1 MKFSEMPYE
10 RVELSH
16 IEREGE
22 RWLTA
27 LLQAQTAKQA
37 DEAMQE
43 WDRLSGHVTTQSNLA
58 YIRHSID
65 TADEFYDGE
74 IAYWDE
80 IQPQISEIGQRFT
93 KALLDSPFRPA
104 LAQKYGALLFRNA
117 EIGLLAFSPQIIPE
131 MQEENQQTTAYQ
143 KLIASAQIPFDGQT
157 LTLSQLTPYKQS
169 PDDGVRRAAWA
180 AESAFF
186 EEHAAKLDAL
196 YDRLVSL
203 RTAMARKMG
212 YPDFRTL
219 GYYRMLRNSYTKEDV
234 EAFRQAVQ
242 TYIVPLADRL
252 YREQAQ
258 RTGCPY
264 PLSFADAGLAFRS
277 GNAKPQ
283 GSPEDI
289 LAQGRTMYREL
300 SPETAAFIEFLYDN
314 ELLDVLSKKGKAGGG
329 YCTSLPDYKA
339 PFIFA
344 NFNGTSGD
352 VEVITHEAGHAFAD
366 YMARDLVPS
375 DNRSPTIESCEIHSM
390 TMEFFGWRW
399 APGFFGKDTDKFYYG
414 HLASAIKFLPYG
426 CLVDHFQHI
435 VYEWPQLTPAER
447 HGVWRELMGRYMP
460 WMALDGSPFY
470 GEGHGW
476 QRQSHIYEVPFYYI
490 DYCLA
495 QTVALEFW
503 TLMQRDPADAWA
515 RYLRL
520 VKKAGTETFDELVR
534 TAGLRSPFESGTLQE
549 VANAASVWLDAA
561 NPGQWDK

>member
-10 RVELSH
+10 RIELSQ
-16 IEREGE
+16 IQQDGD
-22 RWLTA
+22 RWLQA
-27 LLQAQTAKQA
+27 LQQAQTAGQA
-37 DEAMQE
+37 DEAMLQ
-43 WDRLSGHVTTQSNLA
+43 WDRLSAHVTTLSSLA

-65 TADEFYDGE
+65 TTDEFYDGE

-80 IQPQISEIGQRFT
+80 IQPQISEIQQQFT
-93 KALLDSPFRPA
+93 KALLQSPFRA
-104 LAQKYGALLFRNA
+104 QLEQKYGDLMFRNA
-117 EIGLLAFSPQIIPE
+117 EIGLKAFSPDVIPE
-131 MQEENQQTTAYQ
+131 MQEENQLTTAYQ
-143 KLIASAQIPFDGQT
+143 KLIASAQIPFDGKT

-169 PDDGVRRAAWA
+169 ADDTVRRAAWA
-180 AESAFF
+180 AEAAFF
-186 EEHAAKLDAL
+186 EEHGAQLDDIYAQ
-196 YDRLVSL
+196 LVRL
-203 RTAMARKMG
+203 RTAMARKMS

-219 GYYRMLRNSYTKEDV
+219 GYYRMLRNSYSREDV
-234 EAFRQAVQ
+234 EKFRAAVRE
-242 TYIVPLADRL
+242 YIVPVADRL
-252 YREQAQ
+252 YREQAE
-258 RTGCPY
+258 RIGCPY
-264 PLSFADAGLAFRS
+264 PLSFADAALAFRS
-277 GNAKPQ
+277 GNATPQ

-289 LAQGRTMYREL
+289 LHHGRTMYHEL
-300 SPETAAFIEFLYDN
+300 SPETAEFIDFLYDS

-329 YCTSLPDYKA
+329 YCTALPDYKA

-366 YMARDLVPS
+366 YMARDIVPS

-426 CLVDHFQHI
+426 CLVDHFQHV
-435 VYEWPQLTPAER
+435 VYEKPELTSAQR
-447 HGVWRELMGRYMP
+447 HGVWRELMAQYMP

-476 QRQSHIYEVPFYYI
+476 QKQSHIYEVPFYYI

-503 TLMQRDPADAWA
+503 VRMQQDPTDAWE

-520 VKKAGTETFDELVR
+520 VKKAGTQTFDELVQ
-534 TAGLRSPFESGTLQE
+534 TAGLRSPFDSDALRE
-549 VANAASVWLDAA
+549 VANAAMAWLDSVDAEKL
-561 NPGQWDK
+561 Q

>member
-1 MKFSEMPYE
+1 MKFSDMPYE
-10 RVELSH
+10 RIELPQL
-16 IEREGE
+16 RQEGE

-27 LLQAQTAKQA
+27 LRQAQTAEQA
-37 DEAMQE
+37 EQAMLG
-43 WDRLSGHVTTQSNLA
+43 WDRLSGHVTTLSNLA

-65 TADEFYDGE
+65 TADPFYDGE

-80 IQPQISEIGQRFT
+80 VQPKISEIGQQF
-93 KALLDSPFRPA
+93 AQGLLQSPFRPA
-104 LAQKYGALLFRNA
+104 LEQKYGTLLFLNA
-117 EIGLLAFSPQIIPE
+117 EIGQKAFSPEIIPE

-143 KLIASAQIPFDGQT
+143 KLIASAQIPFDGKT

-186 EEHAAKLDAL
+186 QENADELDAL
-196 YDRLVSL
+196 YDRLVAL
-203 RTAMARKMG
+203 RTAMARRMG

-219 GYYRMLRNSYTKEDV
+219 GYYRMLRNSYTPEDV
-234 EAFRQAVQ
+234 EQFRKAVR
-242 TYIVPLADRL
+242 THIVPVADRL
-252 YREQAQ
+252 YREQAK

-264 PLSFADAGLAFRS
+264 PLSFADAALTFRS

-283 GSPEDI
+283 GSPEEI
-289 LAQGRTMYREL
+289 LAHGRTMYHEL
-300 SPETAAFIEFLYDN
+300 SPETAAFIDFLYDN

-339 PFIFA
+339 PFVFA

-366 YMARDLVPS
+366 YMARDIVPS
-375 DNRSPTIESCEIHSM
+375 DNQSPTLESCEIHSM

-399 APGFFGKDTDKFYYG
+399 APGFFGRDTEKFYYG
-414 HLASAIKFLPYG
+414 HLASAVKFLPYG
-426 CLVDHFQHI
+426 CLVDHFQHV
-435 VYEWPQLTPAER
+435 VYERPELTPDER
-447 HGVWRELMGRYMP
+447 HGVWRELMGQYMP

-503 TLMQRDPADAWA
+503 VQMQRDPADAWE

-520 VKKAGTETFDELVR
+520 VKQAGTKTFDGLVR

-549 VANAASVWLDAA
+549 VAQAASSWLDAA
-561 NPGQWDK
+561 NPRQWD